1 MAAPGKEEGY
11 NAPINLMNLAKGCR
25 GVRLTADEKTVPR
38 IHLIGTLLTVLVLT
52 LALGGFFSWQSLS
65 EQRAAF
71 GRVEQA
77 ATQQLEA
84 RLQAEMDGATG
95 FIEFTRS
102 RTEDILRR
110 SLTEQVDTAFQMVE
124 AIYALEARRR
134 PPAEVKRLIIEA
146 LRPARFYEGRGYYFI
161 DDMQGQFILLPTA
174 PQLEGKTILDN
185 RDDTGHYIMRGLIEA
200 ARQPRGEGFSR
211 YRWYRPDDARQMADK
226 LAYVRHF
233 APYDW
238 LIGTG
243 DYTYKWE
250 MLQQKEAL
258 ARLSSLQFGQ
268 SGRFGVIDGSGR
280 NLLSPSD
287 KKLDGMLI
295 SEMAAAE
302 RAALEQLHA
311 AGKQGGGF
319 VRYQWL
325 NPATGQLASKTALV
339 NVVKPWNW
347 FVVAT
352 TFDDDFQSLLGEELR
367 KQEAGNAQRLLNL
380 LIAIVAALGLGLLS
394 SLVFSRWSKRLFAA
408 YHQQRLAQ
416 EAVLRVQADELKVLS
431 RAIEQSPASIV
442 ITDTSGCIRYVNP
455 KFEQVT
461 GYTSQQVLGE
471 NPRILSSGDKSPAEY
486 RDLWTTIKSGQTW
499 KGEFHNRRRD
509 GSLFWERASISPI
522 IDEQGQILHFLAV
535 KEDISD
541 RKEIEEA
548 LRVSEYKMATILDSV
563 EAYIYIKGTDY
574 CYQYA
579 NRRVCELFGR
589 EMASIVGHDDA
600 EFFDA
605 ATCANLRRNDRRV
618 IEQGERV
625 AEEEVNRTVDGRI
638 TSAYLSI
645 KIPLRDKEG
654 QIYALCGI
662 STDITVRKQAE
673 AELEHY
679 RQHLETLVQSRTVEL
694 ARAKDAA
701 EAANRA
707 KSSFLANMSHEIR
720 TPMNAI
726 MGLTHLLQKDVLDLK
741 ARERLGKISESANH
755 LLNVI
760 NDILDLSKI
769 EAGRLALEIREFSPE
784 AVIRQTIS
792 MLDERAAAHGLCL
805 TSQLASDVPTL
816 LRGDSVRI
824 GQALLNF
831 VGNAI
836 KFSEQGEIALRVK
849 VDRRDGDQVTLR
861 FEVQDQG
868 IGMDAGQ
875 QARLFQAFS
884 QADDSTTRKYGGTGL
899 GLAINRHLA
908 RMMGGDVGVDSVLG
922 VGSTFWMTVCLEA
935 VSRPPEALA
944 VDHTGDSLESQIA
957 RLYGGRRVLLVEDE
971 PINQEVAE
979 ELLSLAGLVVD
990 VAANGAEAVERVRQ
1004 GDYAVVLMDMQMPV
1018 MGGVEA
1024 TRLIRQM
1031 PGKASLPVL
1040 AMTAN
1045 AFDED
1050 RQACLDAGMNE
1061 HIGKPVDPDLL
1072 YASLLR
1078 WLAVS

>member
-1 MAAPGKEEGY
+1 M
-11 NAPINLMNLAKGCR
+11 
-25 GVRLTADEKTVPR
+25 RLTADEKTVPR

-71 GRVEQA
+71 ARVEQA

-84 RLQAEMDGATG
+84 RLQAEMDGVTN

-102 RTEDILRR
+102 RTEAVLRR
-110 SLTEQVDTAFQMVE
+110 SLTEQVDTAFQIVE
-124 AIYALEARRR
+124 SIHAQEARRR
-134 PPAEVKRLIIEA
+134 SPAEVKRLIIEA

-211 YRWYRPDDARQMADK
+211 YRWYRPDDATQMADK

-250 MLQQKEAL
+250 VLQQKEAL
-258 ARLSSLQFGQ
+258 ARLSALHFGQ

-280 NLLSPSD
+280 NLLSPND
-287 KKLDGMLI
+287 KALDGMDFRD
-295 SEMAAAE
+295 MAAPE
-302 RAALEQLHA
+302 RVALEKLYA
-311 AGKQGGGF
+311 AGQGGGGF
-319 VRYQWL
+319 VRYQWV
-325 NPATGQLASKTALV
+325 NPATGRQANKTALV
-339 NVVKPWNW
+339 SVVKPWNW

-352 TFDDDFQSLLGEELR
+352 TFDDDFRILLGEELR

-394 SLVFSRWSKRLFAA
+394 SLLFSRWSKRLFAA

-416 EAVLRVQADELKVLS
+416 EAALRVQADELKVLS
-431 RAIEQSPASIV
+431 RAIEQSPALIV
-442 ITDTSGCIRYVNP
+442 ITDTRGCIRYVNP
-455 KFEQVT
+455 KFEQIT
-461 GYTSQQVLGE
+461 GYGSEQVLGQ
-471 NPRILSSGDKSPAEY
+471 NPRILSSGETSAAEY
-486 RDLWTTIKSGQTW
+486 QRLWATIKSGQTW
-499 KGEFHNRRRD
+499 QGEFHNRRKD

-522 IDEQGQILHFLAV
+522 IDEQGQILQFLAV
-535 KEDISD
+535 KEDISE
-541 RKEIEEA
+541 RKAIEEA

-579 NRRVCELFGR
+579 NRRVCELFAR
-589 EMASIVGHDDA
+589 EMAEIVGHEDA
-600 EFFDA
+600 EFFDPP
-605 ATCANLRRNDRRV
+605 TCANLRRNDRRV
-618 IEQGERV
+618 IENGERV
-625 AEEEVNRTVDGRI
+625 AEEEVNRTLDGQI
-638 TSAYLSI
+638 TSAFLSI
-645 KIPLRDKEG
+645 KIPLRDQDG
-654 QIYALCGI
+654 HIYALCGI

-694 ARAKDAA
+694 AGARDAA
-701 EAANRA
+701 EAASRA

-726 MGLTHLLQKDVLDLK
+726 MGLTHLLQKDVLDQK

-784 AVIRQTIS
+784 TVVRQTID
-792 MLDERAAAHGLCL
+792 MLDERAIAKGLRLSCH
-805 TSQLASDVPTL
+805 LASDVPAL
-816 LRGDSVRI
+816 LHGDSVRI

-836 KFSEQGEIALRVK
+836 KFSEQGEIALRARVE
-849 VDRRDGDQVTLR
+849 RRDGELVTLR

-868 IGMDAGQ
+868 IGMDAEQ
-875 QARLFQAFS
+875 QARLFQAFT
-884 QADDSTTRKYGGTGL
+884 QADNSTTRKYGGTGL

-908 RMMGGDVGVDSVLG
+908 RMMGGDVGVDSELG

-935 VSRPPEALA
+935 ATRQPEALA
-944 VDHTGDSLESQIA
+944 VDAAADAPESRIA
-957 RLYGGRRVLLVEDE
+957 RLYGGCRVLLVEDE

-990 VAANGAEAVERVRQ
+990 VAVNGAEAVDRVRH

-1018 MGGVEA
+1018 MGGLEA
-1024 TRLIRQM
+1024 TRQIRQL
-1031 PGKASLPVL
+1031 PGKATLPIL

-1050 RQACLDAGMNE
+1050 RQACLDAGMND

-1078 WLAVS
+1078 WLARG

>member
-1 MAAPGKEEGY
+1 M
-11 NAPINLMNLAKGCR
+11 
-25 GVRLTADEKTVPR
+25 RLTADEKTVPR

-52 LALGGFFSWQSLS
+52 LALGGFFSWQSLG

-71 GRVEQA
+71 ARVEQA

-84 RLQAEMDGATG
+84 RLQAEMDGAIG

-102 RTEDILRR
+102 RTENVLRR

-124 AIYALEARRR
+124 AIHAQEARRR
-134 PPAEVKRLIIEA
+134 SPAEVKRLIIET

-243 DYTYKWE
+243 DYTYQWE
-250 MLQQKEAL
+250 ALQQKEAL
-258 ARLSSLQFGQ
+258 SRLSSLRFGQ
-268 SGRFGVIDGSGR
+268 SGRFGVMEGGGR

-287 KKLDGMLI
+287 KALDGKLI
-295 SEMAAAE
+295 HEIAAPE
-302 RAALEQLHA
+302 RAALEKLQA
-311 AGKQGGGF
+311 AGARGGGY
-319 VRYQWL
+319 VRYQWV
-325 NPATGQLASKTALV
+325 NPATGQLANKTALV
-339 NVVKPWNW
+339 SVVKPWNW

-367 KQEAGNAQRLLNL
+367 KQEAGNDQRLLNL

-416 EAVLRVQADELKVLS
+416 EAALRVQADELKVLS
-431 RAIEQSPASIV
+431 RAIEQSPALIV
-442 ITDTSGCIRYVNP
+442 ITDTSGSIKYVNP
-455 KFEQVT
+455 KFEQIT
-461 GYTSQQVLGE
+461 GYSSEEMLGQ
-471 NPRILSSGDKSPAEY
+471 NPRVLSSGEISPAEY
-486 RDLWTTIKSGQTW
+486 QRLWAMIKSGQTW
-499 KGEFHNRRRD
+499 HGEFHNRRKD
-509 GSLFWERASISPI
+509 GSLYWERASISPI
-522 IDEQGQILHFLAV
+522 IDERGQIQHFLAV
-535 KEDISD
+535 KEDISE
-541 RKEIEEA
+541 RKKIEEA
-548 LRVSEYKMATILDSV
+548 LRISEYKMATILDSV

-579 NRRVCELFGR
+579 NRRVCELFAR
-589 EMASIVGHDDA
+589 DMADIVGYDDA
-600 EFFDA
+600 EFFDPE
-605 ATCANLRRNDRRV
+605 TCANLRRNDKRV
-618 IEQGERV
+618 IEQGVRV
-625 AEEEVNRTVDGRI
+625 AEEELNRTVDGQI
-638 TSAYLSI
+638 SSAFLSI
-645 KIPLRDKEG
+645 KIPLRDQDG
-654 QIYALCGI
+654 RIYALCGI
-662 STDITVRKQAE
+662 STDITVRRQAE
-673 AELEHY
+673 AELENY

-701 EAANRA
+701 EAASRA

-726 MGLTHLLQKDVLDLK
+726 MGLTHLLQKDVLDHK

-769 EAGRLALEIREFSPE
+769 EAGRLALEVREFSPE

-792 MLDERAAAHGLCL
+792 MLDERAVAHGLRL
-805 TSQLASDVPTL
+805 TSHLDSDVPPL

-849 VDRRDGDQVTLR
+849 VIRRDGEQVTLR

-868 IGMDAGQ
+868 IGMDAEQ

-884 QADDSTTRKYGGTGL
+884 QADESTTRKYGGTGL

-922 VGSTFWMTVCLEA
+922 AGSTFWMTVRLEA
-935 VSRPPEALA
+935 LSSQPEALA
-944 VDHTGDSLESQIA
+944 VDTNSASPEICIA
-957 RLYGGRRVLLVEDE
+957 RLYGGRCVLLVEDE
-971 PINQEVAE
+971 PINQEVAQ

-990 VAANGAEAVERVRQ
+990 VAVNGAEAVERVRQ
-1004 GDYAVVLMDMQMPV
+1004 GDYALVLMDMQMPV
-1018 MGGVEA
+1018 MGGLEA
-1024 TRLIRQM
+1024 TRLIRQL
-1031 PGKASLPVL
+1031 PGKAALPVL

-1050 RQACLDAGMNE
+1050 RQACLDAGMND

-1078 WLAVS
+1078 WLARG